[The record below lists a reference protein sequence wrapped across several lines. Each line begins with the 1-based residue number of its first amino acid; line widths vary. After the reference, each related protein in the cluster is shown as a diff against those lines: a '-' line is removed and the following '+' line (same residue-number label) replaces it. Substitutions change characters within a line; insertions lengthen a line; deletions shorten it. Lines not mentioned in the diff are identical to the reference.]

1 MRNKKFTRPMTE
13 SNVVEMPQTNRP
25 MFVTEIPQSKVISF
39 DENYTSTRAFDFTQ
53 HYGQGFDEIFNA
65 IQQIIQILLSDSTIT
80 HTSLVGYCKNLKK
93 FSEYL
98 KIYGSASQR
107 ELYLTDITT
116 ELMENYSHHLKRAYP
131 NGTSAKG
138 CYTPIKS
145 IFVRMQQ
152 IGWLQSFRWPKN
164 PFPHS
169 NRKVKG
175 QKQFSKAEC
184 VRVANALKMDI
195 NEILK
200 KESALSGF
208 DLVICLL
215 GIALRSGVNPTPLL
229 EMTTDCIKPHP
240 FKEERRLLTL
250 YKRRGNG
257 TQVQSLRFSRNIKD
271 TQSVVPDVEIIINHI
286 IQCNPELRLEINSDL
301 VFLLRSQGGI
311 RGKITALT
319 QNLLHSHIGRW
330 VKKHQLKDDSGQD
343 LVVNVSRF
351 RQTFVNRTYEL
362 ANGDAFIAARLA
374 NHSLQVSQKHYLKSP
389 VDAEKNFKFMGDIRV
404 KELLDNTNN
413 NIKNSP
419 ISKCTQRKAND
430 SESPCTRYYSCVRC
444 KFMVVTKE
452 DLYRLFSFYWHII
465 TNRSSVGAKHWNKYF
480 AHIPR
485 IIDREITPKFDKSYV
500 KEMREKARTNPHPA
514 WINLNLE
521 GAMR

>member
-1 MRNKKFTRPMTE
+1 MRKKKFTRPTPE
-13 SNVVEMPQTNRP
+13 SNVIEMPKTNRP
-25 MFVTEIPQSKVISF
+25 LFINEIPKNKVISF
-39 DENYTSTRAFDFTQ
+39 DKNYTSKRTFDFTQ

-152 IGWLQSFRWPKN
+152 IGWLQSFRWPEN

-169 NRKVKG
+169 HRKVKG
-175 QKQFSKAEC
+175 QKPFSKSEC
-184 VRVANALKMDI
+184 VRVANALKIDI

-200 KESALSGF
+200 KESVLSSY

-215 GIALRSGVNPTPLL
+215 GIALRSGMNPGPLL
-229 EMTTDCIKPHP
+229 EMTIDCIKPHP

-250 YKRRGNG
+250 YKRRGNC
-257 TQVQSLRFSRNIKD
+257 TQVQNLRFSRSIKY

-286 IQCNPELRLEINSDL
+286 IQCNQELRSEINSDL
-301 VFLLRSQGGI
+301 VFLYHSKTI
-311 RGKITALT
+311 NKGKITALT
-319 QNLLHSHIGRW
+319 QSSLDRNIGIW
-330 VKKHQLKDDSGQD
+330 VKKHQLKDDSGED

-351 RQTFVNRTYEL
+351 RQT
-362 ANGDAFIAARLA
+362 D
-374 NHSLQVSQKHYLKSP
+374 
-389 VDAEKNFKFMGDIRV
+389 
-404 KELLDNTNN
+404 
-413 NIKNSP
+413 
-419 ISKCTQRKAND
+419 
-430 SESPCTRYYSCVRC
+430 
-444 KFMVVTKE
+444 
-452 DLYRLFSFYWHII
+452 
-465 TNRSSVGAKHWNKYF
+465 
-480 AHIPR
+480 
-485 IIDREITPKFDKSYV
+485 
-500 KEMREKARTNPHPA
+500 
-514 WINLNLE
+514 
-521 GAMR
+521 